1 MQVTSDSAQKT
12 EQIAE
17 AVGRRLK
24 GGEVIELASDLGGG
38 KTTFVHGLARGLGS
52 TDQVSSPTFMINK
65 VYNGTKLNLYH
76 FDFYRLD
83 DPGLMEYEL
92 HDVLDDPKVVIV
104 TEWSDVMAHVLPV
117 ERLTIHLERT
127 GDDSRKLEII
137 CPPSLKYLVEDLK
150 V

>member
-1 MQVTSDSAQKT
+1 VISNSAAQT
-12 EQIAE
+12 QQIAE
-17 AVGRRLK
+17 AIGQRLK

-65 VYNGTKLNLYH
+65 VYNGAKLDLYH

-92 HDVLDDPKVVIV
+92 HDVLDDPKAVVV
-104 TEWSDVMAHVLPV
+104 TEWSDVMARVLPA
-117 ERLTIHLERT
+117 ERLTIRLERT
-127 GDDSRKLEII
+127 GDESRSLDIS
-137 CPPSLKYLVEDLK
+137 CPPALKYLVEDLR
-150 V
+150 